1 MKEYIK
7 LKYYDASYIL
17 GYKQTHLIQK
27 YFCQWKISS
36 CGKQVKRLECN
47 IKLPVFI
54 ITYIPMLVIIFLYY
68 LWDEGLRHFS
78 FPTSRNIYRYTF
90 FKNDYA
96 YTRAN
101 VILSTSRYMKKR
113 NNRNADIYV

>member
-17 GYKQTHLIQK
+17 DYKQFHPIQK
-27 YFCQWKISS
+27 YFFQWKISS
-36 CGKQVKRLECN
+36 CGKHIKRLECD
-47 IKLPVFI
+47 IKLSVFI
-54 ITYIPMLVIIFLYY
+54 IIYIPMLFIIFLYY
-68 LWDEGLRHFS
+68 LWNEGLRHFS

-113 NNRNADIYV
+113 NNRNEDIYV